1 MSVTPIPHDGEH
13 LKKKKK
19 RTPSKLE
26 QDIGVYEAD
35 EEYLYGRLRTN
46 KYFVVLFCH
55 FFDPN
60 IRHRRLKDDAR
71 VVTRMHPS
79 TA

>member
-1 MSVTPIPHDGEH
+1 VSVTPIPHDGEH

-35 EEYLYGRLRTN
+35 EEYLYGR
-46 KYFVVLFCH
+46 
-55 FFDPN
+55 
-60 IRHRRLKDDAR
+60 
-71 VVTRMHPS
+71 
-79 TA
+79 